1 MYKQSESE
9 PNISLSPEPEELANP
24 PAQWTVDALPRLE
37 RESSKDVTLN
47 NLLTALNHVV
57 ELLNAAGIEWA
68 VMGGVAMFM
77 HGLLDRNTRD
87 VDVAVD
93 AKPKEVIA
101 ALKSQRYVR
110 QFHIHA
116 FCRAD
121 QLSVPGSIRLRCF
134 PWLVA
139 AVAGFTCSLV
149 PSTGMFSLHM
159 SWRSTVS

>member
-9 PNISLSPEPEELANP
+9 PNVSLSPEPEELANP
-24 PAQWTVDALPRLE
+24 PAQWTVDTLPRLE
-37 RESSKDVTLN
+37 MESSKDVTLN
-47 NLLTALNHVV
+47 HLLTALNHIV

-77 HGLLDRNTRD
+77 HGFLDRNTRD
-87 VDVAVD
+87 VDMAVD

-116 FCRAD
+116 F
-121 QLSVPGSIRLRCF
+121 LSS
-134 PWLVA
+134 
-139 AVAGFTCSLV
+139 
-149 PSTGMFSLHM
+149 
-159 SWRSTVS
+159 